1 MLGRMK
7 NFLFGAQV
15 CTFFSLIT
23 LPVFLVFYNF
33 GPPLGDDYVYHAGWS
48 LAFTEQFYAGDF
60 YPRWLFDLNLGAGS
74 PVLFFYAPFP
84 FWIHAAFSELLCS
97 SCTLEQSIMLGPCV
111 LLALSGISFYY
122 WARLFT
128 APFVALLTAS
138 FYVFLPYH
146 FMIDLWSR
154 NALGELAIYVW
165 MPVILLGLAKAST
178 STGYLILASVGY
190 AGLIFSHLPGA
201 LLFSPVMLLFAFLRY
216 GFRRQLQVI
225 VFSVILGTG
234 LAAVYIVPALT
245 TQEYISNAFWWD
257 IPHFDPR
264 NWLWLDGRQAYQ
276 PHLADK
282 LLLALLTPTLLVA
295 ILAGWLLIKEQNR
308 HYIISFVVITLIY
321 AWFLMTY
328 PSILLWEH
336 LPLLRKVQFPWRI
349 GIVVD
354 LSVATMCAIWFE
366 RVFARKW
373 LFATT
378 FCLIAT
384 ALAAYYVHN
393 ARSMYWGLM
402 DFRKEINASS
412 VEEARRDII
421 HRMSAPEYLTPWALD
436 TIPAEEAWDLG
447 LLAERLDEVSEVS
460 IVSGAG
466 NVAIVDKQLDE
477 LSIVV
482 DALTPVNLLFRRFYY
497 PGWHLDGGRDLDPLE
512 LKPAAVLGLIEA
524 QVPMGTH
531 RLRLKRLPIVQERIG
546 AIISIV
552 SFIACLM
559 LFASVLL
566 KRGYLV
572 RRPKTP

>member
-1 MLGRMK
+1 
-7 NFLFGAQV
+7 
-15 CTFFSLIT
+15 
-23 LPVFLVFYNF
+23 
-33 GPPLGDDYVYHAGWS
+33 
-48 LAFTEQFYAGDF
+48 
-60 YPRWLFDLNLGAGS
+60 
-74 PVLFFYAPFP
+74 
-84 FWIHAAFSELLCS
+84 
-97 SCTLEQSIMLGPCV
+97 
-111 LLALSGISFYY
+111 
-122 WARLFT
+122 
-128 APFVALLTAS
+128 
-138 FYVFLPYH
+138 
-146 FMIDLWSR
+146 
-154 NALGELAIYVW
+154 
-165 MPVILLGLAKAST
+165 
-178 STGYLILASVGY
+178 
-190 AGLIFSHLPGA
+190 
-201 LLFSPVMLLFAFLRY
+201 
-216 GFRRQLQVI
+216 
-225 VFSVILGTG
+225 
-234 LAAVYIVPALT
+234 
-245 TQEYISNAFWWD
+245 
-257 IPHFDPR
+257 
-264 NWLWLDGRQAYQ
+264 
-276 PHLADK
+276 LADK

-295 ILAGWLLIKEQNR
+295 ILVGWLLIDEQNR

-482 DALTPVNLLFRRFYY
+482 DALTPVPDSARAHWRDYLDRQLHRVSNAICTRFVK
-497 PGWHLDGGRDLDPLE
+497 E
-512 LKPAAVLGLIEA
+512 GLSCKAPKDAEI
-524 QVPMGTH
+524 
-531 RLRLKRLPIVQERIG
+531 
-546 AIISIV
+546 
-552 SFIACLM
+552 
-559 LFASVLL
+559 
-566 KRGYLV
+566 V
-572 RRPKTP
+572 RRPEIAVRLSCYLECSADMMSRWSGME

>member
-1 MLGRMK
+1 
-7 NFLFGAQV
+7 
-15 CTFFSLIT
+15 
-23 LPVFLVFYNF
+23 
-33 GPPLGDDYVYHAGWS
+33 
-48 LAFTEQFYAGDF
+48 
-60 YPRWLFDLNLGAGS
+60 
-74 PVLFFYAPFP
+74 
-84 FWIHAAFSELLCS
+84 
-97 SCTLEQSIMLGPCV
+97 
-111 LLALSGISFYY
+111 
-122 WARLFT
+122 
-128 APFVALLTAS
+128 
-138 FYVFLPYH
+138 
-146 FMIDLWSR
+146 
-154 NALGELAIYVW
+154 
-165 MPVILLGLAKAST
+165 
-178 STGYLILASVGY
+178 
-190 AGLIFSHLPGA
+190 
-201 LLFSPVMLLFAFLRY
+201 
-216 GFRRQLQVI
+216 
-225 VFSVILGTG
+225 
-234 LAAVYIVPALT
+234 VYIVPALT

-321 AWFLMTY
+321 AWFLMT
-328 PSILLWEH
+328 
-336 LPLLRKVQFPWRI
+336 
-349 GIVVD
+349 
-354 LSVATMCAIWFE
+354 TMCAIWFE

-559 LFASVLL
+559 LFARVLL

-572 RRPKTP
+572 RRPKTPR